1 MKNRSSRVLA
11 VLLTTLGEVVNAR
24 MSLSELTNRHRQ
36 VAGGGFMKRV
46 SLVAVLFL
54 SAAAAGCS
62 SQSPVAPSASP
73 GVAAG
78 LFARPGSGAPGEYQL
93 SFVHRGQSVER
104 LIVGQE
110 LGLKARVL
118 NATTGL
124 PATDG
129 TVTFQYCSR
138 PGRKNNILDAD
149 EAPKVE
155 CDEGS
160 ARWATVVSVQVN
172 QNGEAFGGFGI
183 VQIPRTIGFR
193 FVFRPEKSGIA
204 SGTSQHLDFTW
215 VPAP

>member
-1 MKNRSSRVLA
+1 
-11 VLLTTLGEVVNAR
+11 
-24 MSLSELTNRHRQ
+24 
-36 VAGGGFMKRV
+36 MKRV
-46 SLVAVLFL
+46 RLVAVLFL

-78 LFARPGSGAPGEYQL
+78 LSARPGSGAPGEYEL
-93 SFVHRGQSVER
+93 SFLHNGQSVQS
-104 LIVGQE
+104 LIVGRQE
-110 LGLKARVL
+110 LTLKARVL

-138 PGRKNNILDAD
+138 SGRKNNILDAD

-215 VPAP
+215 ESAP